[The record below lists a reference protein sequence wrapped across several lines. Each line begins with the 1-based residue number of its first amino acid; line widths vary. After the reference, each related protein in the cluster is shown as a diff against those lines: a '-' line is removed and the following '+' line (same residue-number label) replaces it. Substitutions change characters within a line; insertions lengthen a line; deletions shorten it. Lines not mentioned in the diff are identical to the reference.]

1 MEMKSEWVDIAF
13 GRNHGDGVPSTMRW
27 TDLEGNFKIE
37 NTRAACYRN
46 AWYKWDENKIMG
58 YVRRRETSCEFDCLK
73 NMEEW

>member
-1 MEMKSEWVDIAF
+1 
-13 GRNHGDGVPSTMRW
+13 MRW